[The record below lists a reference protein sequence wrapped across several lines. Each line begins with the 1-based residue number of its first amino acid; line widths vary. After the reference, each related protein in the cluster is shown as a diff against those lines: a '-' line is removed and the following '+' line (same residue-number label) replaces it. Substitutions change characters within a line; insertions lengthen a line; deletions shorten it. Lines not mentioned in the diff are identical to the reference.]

1 MVEIVISPPPQQARM
16 TPMAL
21 APANST
27 LGTSVLKG
35 SSGGQQ
41 FIVIPQSLLQ
51 QTGINNIFS
60 GTIGNNAN
68 KKSVIKLSPKSPTMS
83 PKITSSTPG
92 IQIPQIGI
100 KRPLTSSS
108 PDLSDS
114 NSIYDDEDSNCPVRK
129 RANLDHLSPEEKMMR
144 RKLKNRVAA
153 QNARDKKRVKM
164 DEMEDRINKLQE
176 EKDQLEADNRRLSR
190 LNEQLMSENNAL
202 RGSSPTR
209 LSVDGFKDELPPSP
223 ESMPRSPLPTTFDS
237 QSDQTIVVSR
247 PSEPAELANAL
258 LPKGQGQ
265 DTAVDPKQTA
275 VTTAS
280 VGQVAPIGNVDDIFV
295 TIATAD
301 NTNQETDL
309 AIKEEDLV
317 GAQTKV
323 MESCQDLDLYF
334 ERDILKE
341 AFEGATIH
349 TNPLDDHLLKVVTHP
364 TDTCTDILSDKL
376 LVQGKEHQDD
386 QMLVPGTTWEESF
399 EDLFPDLI

>member
-275 VTTAS
+275 VTTA
-280 VGQVAPIGNVDDIFV
+280 VCLLWTLLAVATTPHLINQASSKHPLTSSQSAKWPPSGTSTTSLSQLPLQTTRTKKPI
-295 TIATAD
+295 
-301 NTNQETDL
+301 L
-309 AIKEEDLV
+309 P
-317 GAQTKV
+317 
-323 MESCQDLDLYF
+323 
-334 ERDILKE
+334 LKKRTWS
-341 AFEGATIH
+341 G
-349 TNPLDDHLLKVVTHP
+349 LKQRLWSPAKT
-364 TDTCTDILSDKL
+364 
-376 LVQGKEHQDD
+376 
-386 QMLVPGTTWEESF
+386 
-399 EDLFPDLI
+399 